1 MLKVITPPASE
12 PVSLDDFK
20 AWMQGLPITTEQE
33 PMVNSLLK
41 AAREEAEAYQNAA
54 YCEQTLQFTVEP
66 EPYRHGEQFT
76 VKLPR
81 PPFREL
87 QNVTA
92 ILPDGTQ
99 QDMTAQFELRN
110 DGGQAAL
117 VLKYGENVPAFC
129 RLQITYTAGYDIV
142 PAKVKQAILLY
153 ATWAWMHRGGDTT
166 VPAAF
171 YALLSKGRVIPV

>member
-1 MLKVITPPASE
+1 VVKVITPPANE
-12 PVSLDDFK
+12 PVSLDEFK

-41 AAREEAEAYQNAA
+41 AGREEAEAYQNAA
-54 YCEQTLQFTVEP
+54 YCEQILQLTVEP
-66 EPYRHGEQFT
+66 EPHQKVIT
-76 VKLPR
+76 LPR

-87 QNVTA
+87 QNVTV

-99 QDMTAQFELRN
+99 QDMTSKFEVHN
-110 DGGQAAL
+110 DGGSAILAP
-117 VLKYGENVPAFC
+117 KPGENVPAFC
-129 RLQITYTAGYDIV
+129 RLQITYTAGYDSGAV
-142 PAKVKQAILLY
+142 PETVKQAILLY
-153 ATWAWMHRGGDTT
+153 ATWAWMHRGGDST